1 MIGSILG
8 GAVKVIVELDDGT
21 DMVSL
26 HGPIEGSNDG
36 IPYGSL
42 LGDSLMNPSYSYF
55 DVSSDVPP
63 EGALLGGTN

>member
-1 MIGSILG
+1 
-8 GAVKVIVELDDGT
+8 
-21 DMVSL
+21 MVSL
-26 HGPIEGSNDG
+26 HGPLEGSNDV

-42 LGDSLMNPSYSYF
+42 LGYSLMNPSDISF